1 MKTLS
6 KEFRRALY
14 NNERNYLAYADITL
28 SDGTELNLT
37 NSEIW
42 TGGFTYEEAV
52 SDDESFTA
60 LGSAII
66 GSATLII
73 NNIYETYSPYDF
85 TNAIVELS
93 IGMQFTDRLEKFK
106 VGTYTV
112 DETNY
117 NGATIRLS
125 LLDNMEQF
133 DRPYSIS
140 TLVYPATLELI
151 VRDACTNCGV
161 TLLTQDFPHKAYEI
175 PTRPTDED
183 ITFREVISWCAAI
196 AGCFAKCDPNGRL
209 ELKWFNQSAFDQ
221 LDELLD
227 GGTLNPWTAGELKD
241 GGTFSPWTTGDEI
254 DGGTLSQG
262 SDIHHLI
269 SLYSQDISMDDIVIT
284 GISASVKNEDD
295 DTQDIIQY
303 TAGTSGYV
311 VELAENP
318 FITPTNAQTILNW
331 LGTQLIG
338 LQFRKFNI
346 SQASDPSIESGD
358 VAIVI
363 DRKQN
368 VYRGLVTRMSFSVDG
383 SQTVVS
389 GASTPSRNSATR
401 FSSAT
406 KSYVEARKL
415 LKKQKTTYDQAL
427 DDLAAALDEKSGLY
441 STIETTQSGNIFYLH
456 DAPLLSDSKVV
467 WKMTSEAW
475 GVTTNYQGA
484 QTVWNSGLT
493 VDGAF
498 LASVINTIG
507 LFFDYAHGGT
517 LILGGDNNVNGLLKI
532 VDASNN
538 EIGRWG
544 KDGISILKGSLNIGN
559 GAFQVGTNGKLTA
572 TGGDF
577 SGKITSTDGSIG
589 GITIKSNYLYS
600 NTTSWINNTTNLGDR
615 TPYNRTG
622 DVYMGKG
629 GLSVGTSSY
638 QTLMTNLY
646 IRYNGY
652 YLPRAY
658 VGLGNTPNQD
668 GIRYGIWAY
677 RDYASQSPDLE
688 FSNTIVNSL
697 LNVFFRNNVTVTGSF
712 SVSGTKNRL
721 KHTES
726 YGDRL
731 LYAYET
737 ASPMFGDVGEGHIAD
752 DGLCYITIDPILAQ
766 TISTTQ
772 YQVFLQKYGQG
783 DCWIKER
790 HSDYFIVE
798 GTPGL
803 NFGWE
808 LKGKQEDYDQV
819 RLGVYGLYDRQDT
832 YQDYGKLAVDHIN
845 ELKELREV

>member
-183 ITFREVISWCAAI
+183 ITFREVLSWCAAI

-221 LDELLD
+221 LDDLLD
-227 GGTLNPWTAGELKD
+227 GGTFNPWTAGELKD
-241 GGTFSPWTTGDEI
+241 GGTFSPWTTGDEL

-389 GASTPSRNSATR
+389 GASTPSRNNATR

-467 WKMTSEAW
+467 WKMTSDAW

-498 LASVINTIG
+498 LASVINTMG

-517 LILGGDNNVNGLLKI
+517 LTLGGSDNVNGLLI
-532 VDASNN
+532 MRNANGT
-538 EIGRWG
+538 EIGRWS
-544 KDGISILKGSLNIGN
+544 KDGISWTATNSSMTQAGYLTISGGHLASFDVNNDYFTYGSPFGFTFTRAPFSIDNNHVQLGKKGVFAEYHGTSFKTGSGLIDGN
-559 GAFQVGTNGKLTA
+559 LIFYTPNSRIDSYITGGRNNTDGAIYLYAVNYSNQASQDMLASFSRGSSGSTIQSKLLVVGTVTA
-572 TGGDF
+572 TD
-577 SGKITSTDGSIG
+577 
-589 GITIKSNYLYS
+589 YQ
-600 NTTSWINNTTNLGDR
+600 
-615 TPYNRTG
+615 
-622 DVYMGKG
+622 
-629 GLSVGTSSY
+629 TSSDERKKIILDWEEKTDDFI
-638 QTLMTNLY
+638 QDLEA
-646 IRYNGY
+646 IRYVWKDTENKT
-652 YLPRAY
+652 
-658 VGLGNTPNQD
+658 VHFGLGAQRTQKLLDRMGIKDNGLVTYDAENDAFFVSYEELAPMMLPSLQEDRKRIKALERENKELKNQ
-668 GIRYGIWAY
+668 I
-677 RDYASQSPDLE
+677 E
-688 FSNTIVNSL
+688 K
-697 LNVFFRNNVTVTGSF
+697 LNE
-712 SVSGTKNRL
+712 KM
-721 KHTES
+721 
-726 YGDRL
+726 D
-731 LYAYET
+731 
-737 ASPMFGDVGEGHIAD
+737 
-752 DGLCYITIDPILAQ
+752 YITQL
-766 TISTTQ
+766 
-772 YQVFLQKYGQG
+772 L
-783 DCWIKER
+783 KER
-790 HSDYFIVE
+790 
-798 GTPGL
+798 
-803 NFGWE
+803 NC
-808 LKGKQEDYDQV
+808 
-819 RLGVYGLYDRQDT
+819 
-832 YQDYGKLAVDHIN
+832 
-845 ELKELREV
+845 